1 MRPRAPF
8 SFWLALMLK
17 RLQVVI
23 GLTNIH
29 PYHTSQIVEK
39 QIYTVTNTNTSTA
52 ITCTATLESDTAETK
67 TVASADDTTETNTN
81 VTLLP
86 ATEIPIASS
95 LEFFSGQKVVLQAT
109 DKLKVQTN
117 KSGLSMDCTLS
128 LMEIT

>member
-1 MRPRAPF
+1 MANTF
-8 SFWLALMLK
+8 KVKTLSAIKSDSADTLYSCAQSTTAVLL
-17 RLQVVI
+17 
-23 GLTNIH
+23 GL
-29 PYHTSQIVEK
+29 
-39 QIYTVTNTNTSTA
+39 TVTNTNTTSA
-52 ITCTATLESDTAETK
+52 ITCTATLESDTSETK